1 MNLRASLNRCVGVAV
16 SLALLTGCASAPP
29 TPIISIAPLLGKWSG
44 TLDQGGPREFF
55 YLTVNADQTFVASWG
70 INWSN
75 GRITIANGKA
85 TYQMSP
91 PPLEGTLTLYEGEG
105 KPQLYMQDLWQAFR
119 AIVTKQ

>member
-29 TPIISIAPLLGKWSG
+29 TPITSVAPLVGKWSG
-44 TLDQGGPREFF
+44 TVDQGGPREFF
-55 YLTVNADQTFVASWG
+55 YLTVNPDQTFVASWG
-70 INWSN
+70 INWCN

-91 PPLEGTLTLYEGEG
+91 PPLEGSIQLYEDGG
-105 KPQLYMQDLWQAFR
+105 KPSLQMQDQWQPFR

>member
-1 MNLRASLNRCVGVAV
+1 MNLESSLGRRVAIAV
-16 SLALLTGCASAPP
+16 SLVLLTGCASAPP
-29 TPIISIAPLLGKWSG
+29 TPITSIAPLVGKWSG

-75 GRITIANGKA
+75 GRITIANGKT
-85 TYQMSP
+85 TYQMFP
-91 PPLEGTLTLYEGEG
+91 PPLEGTMQLYEGEG
-105 KPQLYMQDLWQAFR
+105 KPTLYIQDQWQSFR